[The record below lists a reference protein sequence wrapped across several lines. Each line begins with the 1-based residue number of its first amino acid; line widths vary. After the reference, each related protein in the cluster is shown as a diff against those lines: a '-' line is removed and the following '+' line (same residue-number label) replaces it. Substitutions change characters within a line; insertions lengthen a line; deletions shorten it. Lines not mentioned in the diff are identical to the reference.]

1 MHKKVLD
8 KGIPDD
14 VMPGIKNKKVFSWN
28 KIVGNIHVI
37 HVSLFAF

>member
-28 KIVGNIHVI
+28 KIVSNNHVI
-37 HVSLFAF
+37 YVSLFVF